1 MVVVS
6 RRRKTA
12 ELRIEK
18 GRKMQGCAL
27 SCVGLSNM
35 KGMCIAD
42 FVGWIEKMHMHENK
56 ALKKEK

>member
-1 MVVVS
+1 
-6 RRRKTA
+6 
-12 ELRIEK
+12 
-18 GRKMQGCAL
+18 MQGCAL

-56 ALKKEK
+56 ALKKEKQESVFDLLILDFW